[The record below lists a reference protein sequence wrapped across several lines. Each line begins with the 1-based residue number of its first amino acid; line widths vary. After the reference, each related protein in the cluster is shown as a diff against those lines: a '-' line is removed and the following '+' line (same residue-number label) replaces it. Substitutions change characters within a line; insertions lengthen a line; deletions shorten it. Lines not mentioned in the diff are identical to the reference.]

1 MPWSTLR
8 QFPLLVWI
16 VILGTFM
23 VRTSFFMV
31 WPFLSILLYREYAL
45 SASGIAMLLG
55 GAAVL
60 SCLIGFYV
68 GWLSDKIGRR
78 AILLLGCGLS
88 CGAYLLLGF
97 GHSLWLIA
105 LGVFGS
111 GLSYAFI
118 DTPGKALMGD
128 QLPEKDQR
136 ELALHLRY
144 FLLNVGAGVGPL
156 IGVMVGQGAR
166 QETFVV
172 TAASYGLLGLAF
184 LFGFRRDCASQ
195 PAAVLTLG
203 AMLRVVARDRA
214 FMLFILANLLMML
227 VYAQMESPLIQ
238 YLTRAG
244 APEVETLVA
253 LLVATNAVTIITLQF
268 PLLHLTRRWRV
279 SLRLQFSILLMAG
292 AQVLFAMSSPALHWP
307 WLLAVFL
314 LSVGEAVLFPL
325 FNVLIDDMA
334 PSHLKGSYFGAS
346 ALSGLG
352 WALAPLAG
360 GSLLQVWDGPALFAV
375 MTGICVLV
383 FALYGAG
390 SRQAHVSV
398 CQQK

>member
-1 MPWSTLR
+1 MPWNTLR

-31 WPFLSILLYREYAL
+31 WPFLSILLYREYDL
-45 SASGIAMLLG
+45 SASGIGMLLG

-60 SCLIGFYV
+60 SSLIGFYV

-78 AILLLGCGLS
+78 AILLLGCAVS

-128 QLPEKDQR
+128 QLPQKAQR
-136 ELALHLRY
+136 EVAQHLRY

-156 IGVMVGQGAR
+156 IGVMVGLGAR
-166 QETFVV
+166 QETFLV
-172 TAASYGLLGLAF
+172 TAVSYGLLGLAF
-184 LFGFRRDCASQ
+184 LFGFRRACASQ
-195 PAAVLTLG
+195 SAAGLTLRT
-203 AMLRVVARDRA
+203 MLRVLAQDRA

-227 VYAQMESPLIQ
+227 VYAQVESPLIQ

-268 PLLHLTRRWRV
+268 PLLHVTRRWRV
-279 SLRLQFSILLMAG
+279 SLRLRFSILLMAA
-292 AQVLFAMSSPALHWP
+292 AQVLFALSNPALHWP
-307 WLLAVFL
+307 WLMAVFL

-325 FNVLIDDMA
+325 FNVLIDEMA
-334 PSHLKGSYFGAS
+334 PPHLKGSYFGAS
-346 ALSGLG
+346 ALAGLG
-352 WALAPLAG
+352 WALAPLVG
-360 GSLLQVWDGPALFAV
+360 GWLLQVWGGPALFAV
-375 MTGICVLV
+375 MAGICVLV

-390 SRQAHVSV
+390 NREARSLT
-398 CQQK
+398 CP

>member
-1 MPWSTLR
+1 MPWNTLR

-31 WPFLSILLYREYAL
+31 WPFLSILLYREYDL
-45 SASGIAMLLG
+45 SASGIGMLLG
-55 GAAVL
+55 VAAVL

-78 AILLLGCGLS
+78 AILLLGCLLS
-88 CGAYLLLGF
+88 CGAYLLLGW

-118 DTPGKALMGD
+118 DIPGKALMGD
-128 QLPEKDQR
+128 LLPEKEAR
-136 ELALHLRY
+136 ELAQHLRY

-156 IGVMVGQGAR
+156 IGVMVGLAAR

-172 TAASYGLLGLAF
+172 TGVSYCLLGVAF
-184 LFGFRRDCASQ
+184 LIGFRREGSDK
-195 PAAVLTLG
+195 PAESLTLG
-203 AMLRVVARDRA
+203 AMLKVVARDRA

-227 VYAQMESPLIQ
+227 VYAQVESPLIQ

-279 SLRLQFSILLMAG
+279 SLRLQFSILLMAA
-292 AQVLFAMSSPALHWP
+292 AQVLFALSDPALHWP
-307 WLLAVFL
+307 WLVAVFL

-325 FNVLIDDMA
+325 FNVLIDEMA
-334 PSHLKGSYFGAS
+334 PPHLKGSYFGAS

-352 WALAPLAG
+352 WALAPLVG
-360 GSLLQVWDGPALFAV
+360 GWLLQVWGGPALFAV

-390 SRQAHVSV
+390 QRETRASLYPQE
-398 CQQK
+398 